1 MDENVKI
8 KNKEKIN
15 LFTNKIKII
24 NIRVIIILY
33 YMKTV
38 TNKKGFFLFF
48 L

>member
-38 TNKKGFFLFF
+38 TNKKGFFCFF